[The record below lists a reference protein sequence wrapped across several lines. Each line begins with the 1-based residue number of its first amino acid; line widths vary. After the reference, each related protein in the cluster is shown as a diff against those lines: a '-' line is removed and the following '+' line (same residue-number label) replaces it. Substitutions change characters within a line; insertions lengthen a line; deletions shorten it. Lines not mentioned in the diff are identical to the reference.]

1 MSTST
6 TLTIHLED
14 QAHSLPTGSSLAHF
28 LALLQCAPESVAT
41 ALNGQFVAR
50 DARAA
55 TLLSDGDQVLL
66 FKPIV
71 GG

>member
-1 MSTST
+1 MSTTST
-6 TLTIHLED
+6 ITIHLDERP
-14 QAHSLPTGSSLAHF
+14 QPLPAGSTLAE
-28 LALLQCAPESVAT
+28 LLELLQRAPESVAT

-50 DARAA
+50 EARPD
-55 TLLSDGDQVLL
+55 TVLNEGDQVLL